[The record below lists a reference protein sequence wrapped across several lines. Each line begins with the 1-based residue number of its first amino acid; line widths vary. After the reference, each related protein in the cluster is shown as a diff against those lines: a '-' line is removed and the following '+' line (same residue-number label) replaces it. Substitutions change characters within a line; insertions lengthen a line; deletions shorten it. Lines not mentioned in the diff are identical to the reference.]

1 MKKFFALV
9 LSLAMI
15 AALAA
20 CGSAS
25 APAASAAASAPAA
38 SAPAEKVS
46 LTWWAF
52 PTFGT
57 DGAYEKQV
65 IDAFT
70 AAHPEISLELVTID
84 FTSGPEALTSA
95 IEGGTAPDILLDAP
109 GRIIE
114 YGRAG
119 KLAKLDDLFTA
130 DFASDVNN
138 EALLNAC
145 KADGIPYMYPLSSAP
160 FYMGLNKE
168 MLEKADALKYVNLE
182 GDRTWTTDNFV
193 KMCQAL
199 RDAGVAQTPG
209 IVYCGAQGG
218 DQGTRAL
225 VNNLYSST
233 IIGSDGKWNID
244 EKGIKALTLLQSMVA
259 DKSLDAGLSYAAAD
273 ELQQFQ
279 AETCAMTFCWGTSN
293 AKNYAS
299 DTHTAI
305 SVPFPSDDGVPSLEY
320 LVNGLCVFNNG
331 DEAKI
336 AAAKTFLQFL
346 CDDAQWGPKSVQQ
359 TGAFPVRTS
368 FGNLYT
374 GNDEMTLLSSWT
386 KYYGTYYNTAK
397 NFSVMRTEW
406 WNMLQR
412 IFQGGDVA
420 AEAAVYNTNSNA
432 ASAG

>member
-1 MKKFFALV
+1 MKRLLALT
-9 LSLAMI
+9 LSSLMAMST
-15 AALAA
+15 LTG
-20 CGSAS
+20 CGGGQASAS
-25 APAASAAASAPAA
+25 TEKTDAAASANAGEPV
-38 SAPAEKVS
+38 K

-57 DGAYEKQV
+57 DGAYEHKV

-70 AAHPEISLELVTID
+70 AKNPNVSIELVTID

-119 KLAKLDDLFTA
+119 KLVNLDDMFT
-130 DFASDVNN
+130 DEFVKDVNN
-138 EALLNAC
+138 ESLLNAC
-145 KADGIPYMYPLSSAP
+145 KADGTAYMYPLSSAP

-182 GDRTWTTDNFV
+182 GDRTWSTDNFI
-193 KMCQAL
+193 KMCEAL

-233 IIGSDGKWNID
+233 IIGADGKWNID
-244 EKGIKALTLLQSMVA
+244 DKGIKALTLLQDMV
-259 DKSLDAGLSYAAAD
+259 KNHSLDAGMSFAAAD

-279 AETCAMTFCWGTSN
+279 ADTTAMTFCWGTSN

-305 SVPFPSDDGVPSLEY
+305 SVPFPSDDSKPELEY
-320 LVNGLCVFNNG
+320 LVNGFAVFDNG
-331 DEAKI
+331 DDAK
-336 AAAKTFLQFL
+336 AKAAKEFIKFIS
-346 CDDAQWGPKSVQQ
+346 DDAEWGPQSVKQS
-359 TGAFPVRTS
+359 GAFPVRVS
-368 FGNLYT
+368 FGNLYE
-374 GNDEMTLLSSWT
+374 GDAEMSLLASWT
-386 KYYGTYYNTAK
+386 KYYGTYYNTTPGFAA
-397 NFSVMRTEW
+397 MRTEW
-406 WNMLQR
+406 WNILQR

-420 AEAAVYNTNSNA
+420 TEVKTYVTNSNKA
-432 ASAG
+432 

>member
-1 MKKFFALV
+1 MKKFLALA
-9 LSLAMI
+9 LALTMS
-15 AALAA
+15 AALLAG
-20 CGSAS
+20 CGSSGTATS
-25 APAASAAASAPAA
+25 AASASG
-38 SAPAEKVS
+38 SSAEKVTLS
-46 LTWWAF
+46 WWAF
-52 PTFGT
+52 PTFDT
-57 DGAYEKQV
+57 DGSYEQQL

-70 AAHPEISLELVTID
+70 AQHPEISIDLVTID

-95 IEGGTAPDILLDAP
+95 IEGGTAPDILFDAP

-119 KLAKLDDLFTA
+119 KLVALDDLFTS
-130 DFASDVNN
+130 DFTADVNS
-138 EALLNAC
+138 EELLNAC
-145 KADGIPYMYPLSSAP
+145 KADGTAYMYPLSSAP

-168 MLEKADALKYVNLE
+168 MLEKANALQYVNLE

-233 IIGSDGKWNID
+233 IVGSDGKWNID
-244 EKGIKALTLLQSMVA
+244 DKGIEALTLLQKMAS
-259 DKSLDAGLSYAAAD
+259 DKSLDAGMSYAAAD

-293 AKNYAS
+293 AKNYSS

-320 LVNGLCVFNNG
+320 LVSGFCVFNNG
-331 DEAKI
+331 DDAKT
-336 AAAKTFLQFL
+336 AAAKQFLQFI
-346 CDDAQWGPKSVQQ
+346 CDDAEWGPKSVKQ
-359 TGAFPVRTS
+359 TGAFPARTS
-368 FGNLYT
+368 FGNLYE
-374 GNDEMTLLSSWT
+374 GDAEMTLLSSWT
-386 KYYGTYYNTAK
+386 KYYGTYYNTYP

-412 IFQGGDVA
+412 IFQGGNVA
-420 AEAAVYNTNSNA
+420 DEVAVYNTNSNA
-432 ASAG
+432 AAAG